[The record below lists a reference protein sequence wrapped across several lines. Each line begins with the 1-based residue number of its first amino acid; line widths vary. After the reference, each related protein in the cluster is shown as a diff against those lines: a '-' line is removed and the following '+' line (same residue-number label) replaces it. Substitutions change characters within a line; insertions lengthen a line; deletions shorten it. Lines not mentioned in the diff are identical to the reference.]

1 MLQDKKITSSA
12 KLQQNK
18 KIKKCEKQL
27 HMSDAKYHKRLYL
40 KINLFTNV
48 FL

>member
-1 MLQDKKITSSA
+1 MLQDKKIQGSA
-12 KLQQNK
+12 KNYNRTK
-18 KIKKCEKQL
+18 KKDQIRYNI
-27 HMSDAKYHKRLYL
+27 SSIKYHKKLYL

>member
-1 MLQDKKITSSA
+1 MLQDKKRLEVQPNYHRITR
-12 KLQQNK
+12 LK
-18 KIKKCEKQL
+18 KL
-27 HMSDAKYHKRLYL
+27 HMSDIKYYKRLYL